1 MWVEQYIQ
9 YLRYEKNYSSH
20 TVFAYKRDLEQ
31 FLAFASDTF
40 QLEHPSDIDADII
53 RAWMLALMEK
63 GDTARSVNRKL
74 SSLRS
79 YWRYLLRQGLVTSN
93 PTQKVLTPKIK
104 KALPSF
110 LKEEELNDLLDKARE
125 EGQTDSFTES
135 RDNLILEMF
144 CLTGIRRAELIGLKT
159 GDVDIGS
166 ASLKVTGKRNKQRIL
181 PFGTALKKSI
191 ENYLVLR
198 SDYLDKLED
207 YPEVEPPFF
216 INAKGRALNPRRVYG
231 LVNKKLAEVG
241 NLSQKSPHVLRHTF
255 ATTLLN
261 RGAELNAVKELLGHA
276 SLSATEVYTHTTFE
290 ELKKVY
296 KQAHP
301 RAEN

>member
-1 MWVEQYIQ
+1 MKKEDKYIVVEQITQ
-9 YLRYEKNYSSH
+9 LVNEYEHFYVTDIAALN
-20 TVFAYKRDLEQ
+20 
-31 FLAFASDTF
+31 SDTF

-159 GDVDIGS
+159 GDVDIG
-166 ASLKVTGKRNKQRIL
+166 GD
-181 PFGTALKKSI
+181 PF
-191 ENYLVLR
+191 
-198 SDYLDKLED
+198 
-207 YPEVEPPFF
+207 
-216 INAKGRALNPRRVYG
+216 
-231 LVNKKLAEVG
+231 KKLFHRMGFMARVER
-241 NLSQKSPHVLRHTF
+241 LELP
-255 ATTLLN
+255 TLGFGDRCSTN
-261 RGAELNAVKELLGHA
+261 
-276 SLSATEVYTHTTFE
+276 
-290 ELKKVY
+290 
-296 KQAHP
+296 
-301 RAEN
+301 